1 MRARQRTDDKN
12 AFMLTYQQAAERYN
26 LGLSTIM
33 KVSKECGAVRHL
45 GKSARVVVSI
55 MDKYLM
61 SLVEN

>member
-33 KVSKECGAVRHL
+33 KVSKECGAVL
-45 GKSARVVVSI
+45 FGI
-55 MDKYLM
+55 
-61 SLVEN
+61 